1 MSTVSRVA
9 ARLAPRL
16 PLAIAVLMAVTFIS
30 LAGKRYLNLST
41 LAANAK
47 WMREMAQQWWLLAP
61 ILFVAANAALLMSLV
76 IPAWFCTIAGGLLFG
91 RWQGIVYALIGTT
104 LGAAGVFLA
113 ARFGLQGLGESPGKR
128 AKQIAEGFRANAFSY
143 LVVLRLVPIFPFT
156 LVNIAA
162 AISGIPPRTYILGSL
177 VGITPSTLIYASLG
191 DMLSEIAQHDQL
203 PDANLM
209 LEPRFLIPLLG
220 LACLALLPVLFG
232 RLGRGQ
238 SR

>member
-1 MSTVSRVA
+1 MPACSTSDCMSIDATGSSRCI
-9 ARLAPRL
+9 PS
-16 PLAIAVLMAVTFIS
+16 IGG
-30 LAGKRYLNLST
+30 AG
-41 LAANAK
+41 AN
-47 WMREMAQQWWLLAP
+47 
-61 ILFVAANAALLMSLV
+61 
-76 IPAWFCTIAGGLLFG
+76 
-91 RWQGIVYALIGTT
+91 GTT